1 MGYSPWGHKELDK
14 TEQVTLSLSSCFQET
29 VNGWKYNFDI
39 IMLSKT
45 CKTREHK
52 SASSLFKY
60 THMYIY
66 TGIQTYMNREK
77 QAKYWVFHLFKVK
90 LLSHVW
96 LMVIPWTVTYQA
108 PLSKEFSRQEY
119 WSGLPFLS
127 PGDLPHPGL
136 PHCRQ
141 MLYPLSHQGS
151 PSSFY
156 PVNIVSNF
164 KLTQNFMLRK
174 QTRRRAK
181 RKSWW
186 CGEGHTTG
194 CLQISPRACLC
205 WETY

>member
-1 MGYSPWGHKELDK
+1 
-14 TEQVTLSLSSCFQET
+14 
-29 VNGWKYNFDI
+29 
-39 IMLSKT
+39 
-45 CKTREHK
+45 
-52 SASSLFKY
+52 
-60 THMYIY
+60 
-66 TGIQTYMNREK
+66 
-77 QAKYWVFHLFKVK
+77 
-90 LLSHVW
+90 
-96 LMVIPWTVTYQA
+96 MVIAWTVTYQA

-127 PGDLPHPGL
+127 PGDLPHLGL

-181 RKSWW
+181 RKIWW

-194 CLQISPRACLC
+194 CLQISPRACLLGDLLVTGPKIHDGFLPPLSTLTC
-205 WETY
+205 NKVCARLHIT